1 MSDFFKNLSENFN
14 SVKMQLDKGRGE
26 FEKLN
31 KKSEENRSKNE
42 SDKSEFVQVNQGKQR
57 LVGFN
62 PFLEN
67 SREMESECANY
78 TKIEFRKGWNT
89 VDETEEDDAWN
100 SLEADL
106 CNNLEWSILL
116 PNSGKNKSNWN
127 LKS

>member
-1 MSDFFKNLSENFN
+1 
-14 SVKMQLDKGRGE
+14 MQLDKGRGE

-116 PNSGKNKSNWN
+116 PNSGKNKSN
-127 LKS
+127 